1 MNKKLF
7 SNYQDLIVKHFKDE
21 NEDSKRIFLT
31 FKRLLKYIGLD
42 HLSKPCKI
50 LDIGSGDGSFI
61 KVCKENGHES
71 FGLDGS
77 KENIDFEK
85 DRLKFN
91 DKTFDIITMLSVI
104 EHIQNPTNI
113 LNEILR
119 VLKKGGILIIITPNF
134 KYCYKNFYD
143 DPTHVRPYTEK
154 SVDSLMKLHG
164 FKNIKVVPMLIN
176 KPAFFWN
183 MPFSFFISSIFPFK
197 NHQLKKIPLINFL
210 KGRSTAM
217 ISIAEKTNV

>member
-7 SNYQDLIVKHFKDE
+7 SNYQDLIVKNFKEE

-31 FKRLLKYIGLD
+31 FKRLLKYIRLD

-143 DPTHVRPYTEK
+143 DPTHIRPYTEK
-154 SVDSLMKLHG
+154 SIDSLMKLHG
-164 FKNIKVVPMLIN
+164 FNTIKVVPMLIN
-176 KPAFFWN
+176 KSAYFWN
-183 MPFSFFISSIFPFK
+183 MPFSFFFSSILPFK
-197 NHQLKKIPLINFL
+197 NHHLKKIPLINFL